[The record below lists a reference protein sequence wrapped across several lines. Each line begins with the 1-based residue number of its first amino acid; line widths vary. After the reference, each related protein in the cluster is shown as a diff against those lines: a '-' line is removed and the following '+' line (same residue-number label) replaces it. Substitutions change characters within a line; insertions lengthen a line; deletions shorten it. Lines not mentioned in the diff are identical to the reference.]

1 MKSSKKLAI
10 TGLLAALICVAAP
23 FSFPVGVIPV
33 SLATFAIYIVAAV
46 YDYRAGVIAV
56 LIYIAL
62 GACGVPVFSGF
73 KGGAQV
79 LAGATG
85 GYIVGYVF
93 LALIEGVIIDKFENK
108 KFVYP
113 LAMILGTAVLYAFG
127 TVWFIIIMKTS
138 FVGALAVCV
147 VPFLAGDALKIAAAT
162 AVSLP
167 LRSAVKK
174 VAVRDSVRRH

>member
-10 TGLLAALICVAAP
+10 AGLLAALICVAAP
-23 FSFPVGVIPV
+23 FSISVGVIPITF
-33 SLATFAIYIVAAV
+33 ATLAIYIVAAV

-56 LIYIAL
+56 LIYILL

-73 KGGAQV
+73 KAGAQV

-93 LALIEGVIIDKFENK
+93 LALIEGVIIDKFEDK

-113 LAMILGTAVLYAFG
+113 LAMVLGTAVLYAFG
-127 TVWFIIIMKTS
+127 TAWFIVIMKTT
-138 FVGALAVCV
+138 FVAALLTCV
-147 VPFLAGDALKIAAAT
+147 VPFLVGDALKVAAAT
-162 AVSLP
+162 AISLP
-167 LRSAVKK
+167 LRAAVKK
-174 VAVRDSVRRH
+174 VAVSRV